1 MCQILLIT
9 SQLVNKLWVK
19 YSFIKLMDLKITIW
33 KLNGNFHIM
42 EAHAWLLVKP
52 EAHP

>member
-1 MCQILLIT
+1 MCQILLKI
-9 SQLVNKLWVK
+9 SHFVNKLWVM
-19 YSFIKLMDLKITIW
+19 YSGVKLMDLKFTIW